1 MALGNDVILF
11 RLLLATAIGMI
22 LGVERERSL
31 KPAGVRTHMLVCLNS
46 CIIAIISAY
55 GFKSLGMPN
64 DPARM
69 IVGVLQGIGFLCAGV
84 IWRNQEGGIMGI
96 TTAAEVFLLTSLGIG
111 CGLGHYFLTL
121 TSTLITYVTLK
132 GSRIYSR
139 FRGENDCRQGKTNL
153 GEEPG
158 AAETCRE
165 YFSVEAEK
173 ATVKQD

>member
-1 MALGNDVILF
+1 MALQNDVILF
-11 RLLLATAIGMI
+11 RLLLATAIGMV

-84 IWRNQEGGIMGI
+84 IWRNQDGGIMGV
-96 TTAAEVFLLTSLGIG
+96 TTAAEVFLLTTLGIG

-121 TSTLITYVTLK
+121 TSTLITYATLK
-132 GSRIYSR
+132 GSHTYLQ
-139 FRGENDCRQGKTNL
+139 FRGENGFRHWKNNNSK
-153 GEEPG
+153 EELVG
-158 AAETCRE
+158 GETCKGDSTGKE
-165 YFSVEAEK
+165 NSA
-173 ATVKQD
+173 